1 MQVKLEE
8 HLIEKNHFM
17 RKNRGGSSGQ
27 ELSRKLYSKAK
38 DLCSSQKLSEKE
50 RKKKFLI
57 NPSMIPSSRSFVIY
71 NFHFHIK
78 AES

>member
-17 RKNRGGSSGQ
+17 RRETKESRDLSGRSGQ

-38 DLCSSQKLSEKE
+38 DLCSSQKLSEKK
-50 RKKKFLI
+50 RKVSYKSLYDFFPALL
-57 NPSMIPSSRSFVIY
+57 
-71 NFHFHIK
+71 
-78 AES
+78 